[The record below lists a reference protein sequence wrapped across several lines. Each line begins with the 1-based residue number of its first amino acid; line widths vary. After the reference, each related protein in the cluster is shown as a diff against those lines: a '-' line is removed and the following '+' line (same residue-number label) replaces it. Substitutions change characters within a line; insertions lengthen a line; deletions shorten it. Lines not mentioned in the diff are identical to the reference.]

1 MANVFSQY
9 IELAT
14 TFEASLTKEVAMTI
28 SEEARAK
35 DNAYGEV
42 GDRGI
47 HKGLTFWTPN
57 VNIFC
62 DPRWG
67 RG

>member
-1 MANVFSQY
+1 MATVFSQS